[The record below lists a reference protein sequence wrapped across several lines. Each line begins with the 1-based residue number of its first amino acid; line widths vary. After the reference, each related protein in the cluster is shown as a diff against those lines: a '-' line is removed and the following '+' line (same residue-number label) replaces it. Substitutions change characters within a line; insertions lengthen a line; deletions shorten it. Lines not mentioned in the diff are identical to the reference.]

1 MSEPHEYLIDLGD
14 ITDANTN
21 ELFTPPGDKLF
32 EPDFKSDSV
41 YFTGPSFGTPTSF
54 RLLQTD
60 QMLVPLTSS
69 QGDNAF
75 ALSTSNAF
83 DQTTFLP
90 HLPVSSLVL
99 SNLPCECGEVSVFQ
113 SIEQSSQ
120 STNQLNR
127 DNLDT
132 GVLSTPTN
140 YQPPF
145 TVAFQPVMQSIKSGD
160 VAYTSNTTPELTA
173 HVADVRKTN
182 NAVSSTTTAATISH
196 PWFVPHE
203 VTPEQLESDVAF
215 SRKPPN
221 RTKKNADTVR
231 IVYSADCDPL
241 FSDSKSK
248 SVHLDNFW
256 CPMCRTMCG
265 SSGCPNHAIVEQPD
279 TPVTSYARL
288 SKPNCMRLVDESG
301 STRIRVLKRQRAL
314 TRYGPLVAPTISE
327 DELGAHPEW
336 LPDCP
341 FRMEVLDSDGQPS
354 STRYLK
360 LGDEAVCNW
369 MMFVRLI
376 CQPLHQLTS
385 EYPLPNAVAFQHGS
399 KGIFFMTTRRIFA
412 GEELV
417 VTYAPQ
423 YAARFELP
431 QSVVEVDQND
441 QLPNIIS
448 AIKTRSVPDE
458 IHCFRC
464 SITFNSEDAFHIHRL
479 GHPGELDQRGIC
491 PELKTVVSAVDQPD
505 TTCSNPVTPSTTL
518 IELRKPD
525 NRTRSRL
532 GKTRFKTAYFQSTL
546 LCSLCA
552 TEVTGLPGLI
562 EHTNKQHA
570 VLKPQIFKPRAN
582 RCAVID
588 EGQFSMT
595 DFIRTVPV
603 DASTSEEVCECDA
616 QSSVNGL
623 VVVDLS
629 RLNHSRFNDAS
640 LAYGCGH
647 CGQRFRDMHVLEGHK
662 HAVHGVQTSV
672 KSTVNLDRH
681 SFMQPLYCSDPPA
694 TSLSLS
700 FLRGQEPLNEY
711 TDSPIQMV
719 LSDDWIP
726 ATTTGAY
733 DDILGMDPPS
743 PSNLASCT
751 NEPTV
756 ADPVNQNHPCSTNQT
771 TFECC
776 VCGLLVRTRCA
787 LSVHM
792 RSHNCTDLVPIGDRT
807 HCADV
812 DFPSQICSEKRSR
825 RVAVFQRRSFFCCNV
840 CGEGQKSQQTLRAHG
855 KKHRRAS
862 DGLFPC
868 PVCPAESNR
877 VYKKFEQLQR
887 HTRFVHSKQIFPC
900 PYCSWTFGR
909 RKNLT
914 NHLVRHTGR
923 RDFLCPFENCKKSFA
938 RKDKLNTHL
947 KMHERLSWLTENT

>member
-1 MSEPHEYLIDLGD
+1 
-14 ITDANTN
+14 
-21 ELFTPPGDKLF
+21 
-32 EPDFKSDSV
+32 
-41 YFTGPSFGTPTSF
+41 
-54 RLLQTD
+54 
-60 QMLVPLTSS
+60 MLVPLTSS

-99 SNLPCECGEVSVFQ
+99 SNLPCECGEVTVFQ
-113 SIEQSSQ
+113 STEQSSH

-127 DNLDT
+127 DSFDI
-132 GVLSTPTN
+132 GALSTPTS

-145 TVAFQPVMQSIKSGD
+145 TVAFQPAMQPMKSAD
-160 VAYTSNTTPELTA
+160 VAYTSNTTPDVTA
-173 HVADVRKTN
+173 HVADVRATN
-182 NAVSSTTTAATISH
+182 QAVSSTTTAATISH
-196 PWFVPHE
+196 PWFAPHE
-203 VTPEQLESDVAF
+203 ATPEQLGSDVAF
-215 SRKPPN
+215 CRKPPS

-241 FSDSKSK
+241 FSDSKYK

-256 CPMCRTMCG
+256 CPVCRTMCG
-265 SSGCPNHAIVEQPD
+265 SSGCPNHAIVEQLD

-288 SKPNCMRLVDESG
+288 SKPSCMRLVDESG
-301 STRIRVLKRQRAL
+301 STRVRVLKRQRVL
-314 TRYGPLVAPTISE
+314 TRYGPLVAPAISE

-341 FRMEVLDSDGQPS
+341 FRMEVLDSNGQPS
-354 STRYLK
+354 ATRYLK

-369 MMFVRLI
+369 MMFNIPCLMQSHFNMV
-376 CQPLHQLTS
+376 P
-385 EYPLPNAVAFQHGS
+385 
-399 KGIFFMTTRRIFA
+399 K
-412 GEELV
+412 LV

-448 AIKTRSVPDE
+448 ATKTRSVPDE

-464 SITFNSEDAFHIHRL
+464 SITFNSEDAFHIHCL

-532 GKTRFKTAYFQSTL
+532 GKTQFKTAYFQSTL

-552 TEVTGLPGLI
+552 TE
-562 EHTNKQHA
+562 HA
-570 VLKPQIFKPRAN
+570 VTKPQIFKPRAN

-588 EGQFSMT
+588 EGQFFMT

-603 DASTSEEVCECDA
+603 EASTAEEVCECDA

-629 RLNHSRFNDAS
+629 RLNHGRFNDTS

-647 CGQRFRDMHVLEGHK
+647 CGQRFRDMRVLEGHK

-672 KSTVNLDRH
+672 KSTVDLDKH
-681 SFMQPLYCSDPPA
+681 SFMQPLYCNDPPA

-700 FLRGQEPLNEY
+700 FLRDQEPLNEF
-711 TDSPIQMV
+711 TNSPIQMV

-733 DDILGMDPPS
+733 DEILSMDPQN

-756 ADPVNQNHPCSTNQT
+756 ADPAIRNQPCSKNQT

-792 RSHNCTDLVPIGDRT
+792 RSHNCTDLMSISDRT
-807 HCADV
+807 HSADV
-812 DFPSQICSEKRSR
+812 DFPSQISSDKRSR
-825 RVAVFQRRSFFCCNV
+825 RVTVFQRRSFFYCNV

-868 PVCPAESNR
+868 PVCPVESNR

-900 PYCSWTFGR
+900 PYCNWTFGR

-923 RDFLCPFENCKKSFA
+923 RDFSCPFEDCKKSFA

-947 KMHERLSWLTENT
+947 KMHERLSRLTENT